1 LSTCSLVET
10 HPVSG
15 KRCSQKKQQALCQR
29 DLVVPPAS
37 QKYTIDLPAF
47 AGPLDLLLHLIERQ
61 ELDITA
67 ISLARVTEQYLAQI
81 EALKKDRLEE
91 LIDFLVVGARLV
103 LIKSRALLPQE
114 PMIGEDGEE
123 EEDPAEALI
132 RQLRRYRRFKRAAEW
147 LGERE
152 KQGLRTY
159 LRIAPPPKMQGR
171 LDMSN
176 VTVERLIEAVRDAL
190 ERAANLEESVSV
202 ARPRQLT
209 IQDQIRRLRRHVRSG
224 APMAFEELLSK
235 SPSRS
240 ELAVSLLAV
249 LELIKRREVSAV
261 QEELFGPIFIVGNPD
276 AIVEGDQ
283 AYEEDLV
290 LDDY

>member
-1 LSTCSLVET
+1 M
-10 HPVSG
+10 
-15 KRCSQKKQQALCQR
+15 
-29 DLVVPPAS
+29 S

-81 EALKKDRLEE
+81 EALKQDRVEE

-114 PMIGEDGEE
+114 PVIGEDGEE

-132 RQLRRYRRFKRAAEW
+132 RQLRRYRRFKHAAGW
-147 LGERE
+147 LEERE

-159 LRIAPPPKMQGR
+159 LRVAPPPKMQGR
-171 LDMSN
+171 LDMSD
-176 VTVERLIEAVRDAL
+176 VSVEALIEAVRAVL

-209 IQDQIRRLRRHVRSG
+209 IQDQIRRLRYHVRRG
-224 APMAFEELLSK
+224 ATMAFEELLSQK
-235 SPSRS
+235 ATRS
-240 ELAVSLLAV
+240 EVAVSLLAV

-261 QEELFGPIFIVGNPD
+261 QEAMFGPILIIGTPD
-276 AIVEGDQ
+276 AEGQ
-283 AYEEDLV
+283 EDLPEAQEA
-290 LDDY
+290 LEFDDF

>member
-1 LSTCSLVET
+1 MSPT
-10 HPVSG
+10 
-15 KRCSQKKQQALCQR
+15 SQN
-29 DLVVPPAS
+29 
-37 QKYTIDLPAF
+37 YTIDLPAF
-47 AGPLDLLLHLIERQ
+47 AGPLDLLLHLIEQQ

-81 EALKKDRLEE
+81 EALKKDRFEE

-114 PMIGEDGEE
+114 QTIGEDGEV

-132 RQLRRYRRFKRAAEW
+132 RQLRRYRRFKQAAGW

-159 LRIAPPPKMQGR
+159 LRVAPPPKLQGR
-171 LDMSN
+171 LDRSDGSLDA
-176 VTVERLIEAVRDAL
+176 LIVAVRAAL

-209 IQDQIRRLRRHVRSG
+209 IQDQIRRLRHRVRRGSRL
-224 APMAFEELLSK
+224 AFEELLSDK
-235 SPSRS
+235 ATRS
-240 ELAVSLLAV
+240 EVAVSLLAV

-261 QEELFGPIFIVGNPD
+261 QETLFGPIVIVG
-276 AIVEGDQ
+276 ATAKEVVEDIAAGD
-283 AYEEDLV
+283 EVLEFEDF
-290 LDDY
+290 

>member
-1 LSTCSLVET
+1 M
-10 HPVSG
+10 
-15 KRCSQKKQQALCQR
+15 
-29 DLVVPPAS
+29 S

-81 EALKKDRLEE
+81 EALKKDRVEE

-114 PMIGEDGEE
+114 PIIGEDGEE

-132 RQLRRYRRFKRAAEW
+132 RQLRRYRLFKNAAGW
-147 LGERE
+147 FGERE

-159 LRIAPPPKMQGR
+159 LRVAPPPKLQGR

-176 VTVERLIEAVRDAL
+176 VSVEALIEAVREAL

-209 IQDQIRRLRRHVRSG
+209 IQDQIRRLRHQIRSSQTI
-224 APMAFEELLSK
+224 AFEELLSG
-235 SPSRS
+235 SATRS
-240 ELAVSLLAV
+240 EVAVSLLAV
-249 LELIKRREVSAV
+249 LELIKRREVTAF
-261 QEELFGPIFIVGNPD
+261 QKTLFGPIMIVGTD
-276 AIVEGDQ
+276 AVERQ
-283 AYEEDLV
+283 EDLPGEGEIPDEEAITDQEWEF
-290 LDDY
+290 DDF

>member
-1 LSTCSLVET
+1 MSST
-10 HPVSG
+10 
-15 KRCSQKKQQALCQR
+15 SQN
-29 DLVVPPAS
+29 
-37 QKYTIDLPAF
+37 YTIDLPAF

-81 EALKKDRLEE
+81 EALKKDRVEE

-114 PMIGEDGEE
+114 PTTGEDGEE

-132 RQLRRYRRFKRAAEW
+132 RQLRRYRRFKQSASW
-147 LGERE
+147 FSERE

-159 LRIAPPPKMQGR
+159 LRVAPPPKLQGR
-171 LDMSN
+171 LDMSG
-176 VTVERLIEAVRDAL
+176 VSLEALIEAVRAVL

-209 IQDQIRRLRRHVRSG
+209 IQDQIRRLRHRVRSG
-224 APMAFEELLSK
+224 STLAFEELLSETAT
-235 SPSRS
+235 RS
-240 ELAVSLLAV
+240 EVAVSLLAV
-249 LELIKRREVSAV
+249 LELVKRREVSAA
-261 QEELFGPIFIVGNPD
+261 QETLFGPIVIVGTQD
-276 AIVEGDQ
+276 TEAVEEEFVGD
-283 AYEEDLV
+283 EVLEFEDF
-290 LDDY
+290 